1 MFGPSKHP
9 GTHQIF
15 DMSFSPSPFMRNHHI
30 PVISPCVLQGETTL
44 SSLVSLVQ
52 RVADPLLQNAANGN
66 GISLYMLCTLNLMA
80 DPCKQMYPN
89 DFHMDGVEMKIDL
102 FQIDM
107 LCWYTPED

>member
-1 MFGPSKHP
+1 
-9 GTHQIF
+9 
-15 DMSFSPSPFMRNHHI
+15 MRNHHI

-52 RVADPLLQNAANGN
+52 RVADPLLQNAAHGN